1 MKKRLFITVMIAL
14 IGLLGIYF
22 ILFNVHDPRIRLILL
37 IGISSIIG
45 AFGIWTANNK

>member
-1 MKKRLFITVMIAL
+1 MNKRLLITAIIAA

-22 ILFNVHDPRIRLILL
+22 ILFYVHDPRIRLILL